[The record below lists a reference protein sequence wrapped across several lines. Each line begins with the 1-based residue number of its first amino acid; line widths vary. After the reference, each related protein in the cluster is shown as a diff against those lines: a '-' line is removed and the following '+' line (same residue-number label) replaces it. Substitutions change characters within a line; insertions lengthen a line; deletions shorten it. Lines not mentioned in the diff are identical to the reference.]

1 MKKILLALVYPFWFF
16 LSKTMLGICALLIA
30 VVYPPA
36 GIFDLLTNGVL
47 AKSTG
52 TDANY
57 IGIGVILISIP
68 FYLIEIY
75 YLWLFGDYLK
85 ENYKKLGYK
94 TEL

>member
-1 MKKILLALVYPFWFF
+1 MKKLLLTIAYPFWFF

-36 GIFDLLTNGVL
+36 GIFDLLTNGL
-47 AKSTG
+47 LTKSTG
-52 TDANY
+52 TDASY

-75 YLWLFGDYLK
+75 CLAVFGDYLK